1 MLVTGALAALAKSAL
16 RATVAPIVEEAGGI
30 AVDAAQGAIRG
41 KIAGRMSAEEWADVV
56 IGTVDALKDRIV
68 AEQDMRYVGG
78 EIKLTMSADKQNMVT
93 LSFCLFFLDGAEKW
107 QKADAACD
115 IPAARF
121 TLETLE
127 ELAAAGEIKY
137 AVE

>member
-1 MLVTGALAALAKSAL
+1 MLVTGALATLAKSAL
-16 RATVAPIVEEAGGI
+16 MATVAPIVEEAGGI
-30 AVDAAQGAIRG
+30 AVNAAQDAIRG
-41 KIAGRMSAEEWADVV
+41 KIAGRMSAEEWADIV
-56 IGTVDALKDRIV
+56 IGGVDALKERIV
-68 AEQDMRYVGG
+68 AEQDLRYVGG
-78 EIKLTMSADKQNMVT
+78 EIKLTQSENKPNMVT
-93 LSFCLFFLDGAEKW
+93 LSFLLFFLDATGKW

-127 ELAAAGEIKY
+127 ELAAKGEIKY